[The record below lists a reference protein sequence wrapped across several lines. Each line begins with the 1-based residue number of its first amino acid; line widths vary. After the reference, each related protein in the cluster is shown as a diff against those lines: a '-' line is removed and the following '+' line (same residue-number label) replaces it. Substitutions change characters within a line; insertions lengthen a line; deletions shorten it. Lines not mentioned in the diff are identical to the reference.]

1 MNWLTHR
8 ICEYLQ
14 AHSIS
19 SGLWRISS
27 VNVLLPGISLG
38 LGASRYLNS
47 DITERV
53 NFSFVSWN
61 YLLKSFLESYFFPF
75 FFFPVFPSNQGW
87 FPLYIDQIELKTK
100 VQPRGA
106 VAYVVS
112 DLENRDLEPHGPG
125 QAEEF

>member
-1 MNWLTHR
+1 
-8 ICEYLQ
+8 
-14 AHSIS
+14 
-19 SGLWRISS
+19 
-27 VNVLLPGISLG
+27 VLLPGISLG

-100 VQPRGA
+100 VQPRGE